1 MNNTNFKSKVFS
13 RLFSILFCAVLLIGI
28 SIGSTSYYFITL
40 PSKATKVELV
50 KTSGPEILANKGD
63 TMVFQSK
70 IKNPKGLTTWK
81 EPTPIPGV
89 SYQYED
95 GGNTMVI
102 EALNNL
108 TTTMKINLEVINN
121 DVSASC
127 DVSINNIIYNPIP
140 VNSNYFEFSSTDSEN
155 DTIQGFSRGVANNP
169 WILVDNGYTSL
180 DFSSSNIKYVAG
192 DASFQKKVFDT
203 WKVLKIDLSGLVFKF
218 FEESTDKWHS
228 GYKLFENYN
237 FSSCIELNLSN
248 ADFASSANAQ
258 FSTSAEIW
266 TGSYTFNGAMF
277 NNLYSINLKNSIF
290 ASFSTNS
297 TVTNTVTTGNNTF
310 HEIYAPNAA
319 LLDLDGAIFAAE
331 NMNMSPSGYTFTGY
345 NTFGKTIFFSL
356 SVLKMHGTLFA
367 AENMV
372 NSSIFQAI
380 SIAYM
385 TFYEANFSNGLR
397 MLDLTETVF
406 SAPNMFTWGVSGSL
420 TEFECAHHTF
430 SGVNFFSLV
439 SLNLE
444 GVNFIHKDI
453 YAMITTS
460 AILTFS
466 LSNMC
471 NLKTLNL
478 KNTVFAAENMGM
490 SRGGRATQSAV
501 STFSGCNMDSLM
513 YLDLSSC
520 IFATKNMNYANAST
534 VSASNTFASCSFK
547 SLIKINLSNV
557 EFAAE
562 SMCDTGTI
570 RTGYKMFDSADLSNV
585 IVLDLSNTKF
595 STSNMVRSH
604 SSGSIIYTADE
615 TFLNTKFSSL
625 IMLDLSNTEFSSNN
639 MVNSDVISGSQFH
652 IFNKTF
658 NGSELPILKTLD
670 ISNVASY
677 YSTYPPTHTIGNL
690 GFSNADLSECQD
702 IYLYKVDDYNY
713 KIFNSASVPT
723 NGTIHWKDYSSTN
736 TRPTMWDDV
745 ANGNSIFNSWTWT
758 NNMDGGN
765 S

>member
-1 MNNTNFKSKVFS
+1 MKNANSKSKVFS
-13 RLFSILFCAVLLIGI
+13 KLFTIFVCAALLIGI
-28 SIGSTSYYFITL
+28 GVGVLSYYFITL

-50 KTSGPEILANKGD
+50 KASGPEVLANKGD

-127 DVSINNIIYNPIP
+127 DVSINNIVYNPIP
-140 VNSNYFEFSSTDSEN
+140 VNSNYFEFSSTDAEN
-155 DTIQGFSRGVANNP
+155 DTIQGFSRGVASNP

-192 DASFQKKVFDT
+192 DARFQKKVFDT

-218 FEESTDKWHS
+218 FEESTDVWHS

-237 FSSCIELNLSN
+237 FSSCIELDLSN

-258 FSTSAEIW
+258 FSTSTEIW
-266 TGSYTFNGAMF
+266 TGSYTFSGAMF

-297 TVTNTVTTGNNTF
+297 TVTTDVNTGNNTF
-310 HEIYAPNAA
+310 SEIYAPNAA

-331 NMNMSPSGYTFTGY
+331 NMNMSPAGYLRTGF
-345 NTFGKTIFFSL
+345 NTFGATNFFSL
-356 SVLKMHGTLFA
+356 SVLKMHGTIFA

-372 NSSIFQAI
+372 NSSSFSGISLAI
-380 SIAYM
+380 S
-385 TFYEANFSNGLR
+385 TFNRANFSNGLR

-406 SAPNMFTWGVSGSL
+406 SAPNMCTWGVSGSL
-420 TEFECAHHTF
+420 SYFESAYNTF
-430 SGVNFFSLV
+430 YDVNFFSLV

-453 YAMITTS
+453 YAIGTNS
-460 AILTFS
+460 AWSTFS
-466 LSNMC
+466 ASNMC

-478 KNTVFAAENMGM
+478 KNTVFAAENMGF
-490 SRGGRATQSAV
+490 SRAGRGTQSAN
-501 STFSGCNMDSLM
+501 STFSGCNMDSLDV
-513 YLDLSSC
+513 LDLSSC
-520 IFATKNMNYANAST
+520 IFATKNMNYGTANT
-534 VSASNTFASCSFK
+534 TSAANTFAGCSFK
-547 SLIKINLSNV
+547 SLIKIDLSNV
-557 EFAAE
+557 EFAVE
-562 SMCDTGTI
+562 SMSDSGTI
-570 RTGYKMFDSADLSNV
+570 RSGYKMFEGADLSNV

-604 SSGSIIYTADE
+604 SSISVIYTANE

-625 IMLDLSNTEFSSNN
+625 AMLDLSNTEFSSNN
-639 MVNSDVISGSQFH
+639 MVNSDVISISTSH

-670 ISNVASY
+670 ISNIASY
-677 YSTYPPTHTIGNL
+677 YSTYPATHTIGTS

-702 IYLYKVDDYNY
+702 IYLYKADDYNY
-713 KIFNSASVPT
+713 QLFNSASVPT

-736 TRPTMWDDV
+736 TRPTMWDAV